1 MFDDFE
7 FEQVRQPTPA
17 LAIGRVDKVVADGA
31 VTFTVTVVNAG
42 DAPSKP
48 ARLVVRPVNG
58 PGWDAQRT
66 DLGAVPPQG
75 QQTVSVV
82 VPIPAGVEGVS
93 QRFDVVADP
102 GGIAGDPDTD
112 NNSLRVRVDL
122 PGAVVSAEP
131 PTSEA
136 VTQAPSPSQAPET
149 VSSSDGEPGVPF
161 LGGLLVGALGA
172 GGAAVF
178 RYTRKI
184 GQLNIQLKG
193 TLEQLRRLELE
204 LRASDADPPDTCDR
218 AGSFYCKREVTFVPR
233 QRTIAAMSVDGKRGD
248 QRISLVWPEES
259 RDRLLEVARHAEGSR
274 ERSDELDAFAVDL
287 AGSIAAGVDGPVN
300 DLKVTVHVT
309 GSSANG
315 SFTPFVCT
323 VQGGKGTY
331 ERIREWTK
339 TVADEFDRTIASLAR
354 YDGSSAATERLAAS
368 LQVGIR
374 ALAQESERRPIVTM
388 ELSACG
394 IRRPGGVAGAGPVR
408 SAPRR

>member
-1 MFDDFE
+1 
-7 FEQVRQPTPA
+7 
-17 LAIGRVDKVVADGA
+17 
-31 VTFTVTVVNAG
+31 VVNGG

-48 ARLVVRPVNG
+48 AKLVVRPVNG
-58 PGWDAQRT
+58 PAWDAQRT

-102 GGIAGDPDTD
+102 GGVAGDPNTD

-122 PGAVVSAEP
+122 PGAVPSAGQ
-131 PTSEA
+131 PTNEV
-136 VTQAPSPSQAPET
+136 VTQTPSPTQPPVTASP
-149 VSSSDGEPGVPF
+149 SGGEPGVPF

-184 GQLNIQLKG
+184 GQLNLQLKG

-218 AGSFYCKREVTFVPR
+218 AGSLYCKREVTFVPR
-233 QRTIAAMSVDGKRGD
+233 QRTIASMSVDGKRGD
-248 QRISLVWPEES
+248 ERISLVWPEES
-259 RDRLLEVARHAEGSR
+259 RGQLLEVARHAGGSR
-274 ERSDELDAFAVDL
+274 EGSDALDALAMDL
-287 AGSIAAGVDGPVN
+287 AGSIAAGIGGPVN
-300 DLKVTVHVT
+300 DLKITVHVT

-331 ERIREWTK
+331 QRIREWTK
-339 TVADEFDRTIASLAR
+339 TVADEFDRPIASLPR
-354 YDGSSAATERLAAS
+354 YDGSPAATERLAAS
-368 LQVGIR
+368 LRVGIR
-374 ALAQESERRPIVTM
+374 ALAQE
-388 ELSACG
+388 L
-394 IRRPGGVAGAGPVR
+394 
-408 SAPRR
+408 